1 MIIYIRKH
9 PGEAVIIIIA
19 TYILLIIFILP
30 IAQMHIIVSYAYS
43 KVFHSF
49 WKGFLVSVSVIFI
62 GVMLGALCAI
72 LLSRYLIANFIK
84 KKLEKSKNKFA
95 KDFKIVDQMFVEN
108 GIILVGML
116 RLMII
121 APFGLTSYLL
131 GVTSISIVDYMIGT
145 TSSIIDIMLTAV
157 IGCSIWQATED

>member
-1 MIIYIRKH
+1 
-9 PGEAVIIIIA
+9 
-19 TYILLIIFILP
+19 
-30 IAQMHIIVSYAYS
+30 
-43 KVFHSF
+43 
-49 WKGFLVSVSVIFI
+49 
-62 GVMLGALCAI
+62 
-72 LLSRYLIANFIK
+72 
-84 KKLEKSKNKFA
+84 
-95 KDFKIVDQMFVEN
+95 MFVEN

-131 GVTSISIVDYMIGT
+131 GVTSISIIDYMIGT

>member
-1 MIIYIRKH
+1 
-9 PGEAVIIIIA
+9 
-19 TYILLIIFILP
+19 
-30 IAQMHIIVSYAYS
+30 
-43 KVFHSF
+43 
-49 WKGFLVSVSVIFI
+49 
-62 GVMLGALCAI
+62 
-72 LLSRYLIANFIK
+72 
-84 KKLEKSKNKFA
+84 
-95 KDFKIVDQMFVEN
+95 MFVEN